1 MSNTD
6 DYNIKENI
14 SNNLSY
20 YMEQNNVNNKELASI
35 LNVSESTVGKW
46 ILKKSTPR
54 MGVIE
59 KIANYF
65 NIEKS
70 DLIEDKLTN
79 TNLSQI
85 PGIKVIKKFVN
96 VPILGEIAC
105 GEPIFCQENY
115 NGFFQ
120 IDEDL
125 DRPDFCLTA
134 NGDSMIDVGINDGD
148 LVFMRETPVV
158 ENGKIAAVLIDDTV
172 TLKRFYK
179 NNSEV
184 ILQPEN
190 KSYSPIIIREGDGQ
204 NIRILGEMI
213 GMYSKGSK

>member
-1 MSNTD
+1 MINTD

-70 DLIEDKLTN
+70 DLIEDRSKN

-85 PGIKVIKKFVN
+85 PGIKMIKKFVN

-115 NGFFQ
+115 DGFFQ

-134 NGDSMIDVGINDGD
+134 NGDSMIDVGIEDGD
-148 LVFMRETPVV
+148 LIFMKQTPVIA
-158 ENGKIAAVLIDDTV
+158 NGKIAAILIDDTV

-179 NNSEV
+179 HEHEI

-190 KSYSPIIIREGDGQ
+190 KSYSPIILRENDGQ
-204 NIRILGEMI
+204 NIKIIGEMI

>member
-1 MSNTD
+1 MINTD

-70 DLIEDKLTN
+70 DLIEDRSKN

-85 PGIKVIKKFVN
+85 PGIKMIKKFVN

-115 NGFFQ
+115 DGFFQ

-125 DRPDFCLTA
+125 DKPDFCLRA
-134 NGDSMIDVGINDGD
+134 RGDSMIEVGIEDGD
-148 LVFMRETPVV
+148 LIFMKQTPVIA
-158 ENGKIAAVLIDDTV
+158 NGKIAAILIDDTV

-179 NNSEV
+179 HEHEI

-190 KSYSPIIIREGDGQ
+190 KSYSPIILRENDGQ
-204 NIRILGEMI
+204 NIKIIGEMI

>member
-70 DLIEDKLTN
+70 DLIEDKLKN

-85 PGIKVIKKFVN
+85 PGIKIIKKFVN

-105 GEPIFCQENY
+105 GEPIFCQQNY
-115 NGFFQ
+115 DGFFQ

-148 LVFMRETPVV
+148 LVFMRETPIV

-179 NNSEV
+179 NNNEV

>member
-20 YMEQNNVNNKELASI
+20 YMEQNNVNNKELAAI

-59 KIANYF
+59 KIANHF

-70 DLIEDKLTN
+70 DLIEDKSKN

-85 PGIKVIKKFVN
+85 QGIKIIKKFAN
-96 VPILGEIAC
+96 VPLLGEIAC
-105 GEPIFCQENY
+105 GEPIFCQQNY
-115 NGFFQ
+115 EGFFQ

-125 DRPDFCLTA
+125 DKPDFCLTA
-134 NGDSMIDVGINDGD
+134 RGDSMIDVGIHDGD
-148 LVFMRETPVV
+148 LVFMKQTPVV
-158 ENGKIAAVLIDDTV
+158 ENGKIAGVIIDDDV

-179 NNSEV
+179 KDHEI

-190 KSYSPIIIREGDGQ
+190 KSYSPIILRENDGQ
-204 NIRILGEMI
+204 NIRIIGEMI

>member
-70 DLIEDKLTN
+70 DLIENKSTN
-79 TNLSQI
+79 IDLSQI
-85 PGIKVIKKFVN
+85 PGIKMIKKFVN

-105 GEPIFCQENY
+105 GEPIFCQQNY
-115 NGFFQ
+115 EGFFQ

-158 ENGKIAAVLIDDTV
+158 ENGKIAGVLIDDTV

-179 NNSEV
+179 NDHEI

-190 KSYSPIIIREGDGQ
+190 KSYSPIIIREFDGR
-204 NIRILGEMI
+204 NVRILGEMI

>member
-14 SNNLSY
+14 STNLSY
-20 YMEQNNVNNKELASI
+20 YMEQNNVNNKELAAI

-70 DLIEDKLTN
+70 DLIENKLKN

-85 PGIKVIKKFVN
+85 PGIKMIKKFVN

-115 NGFFQ
+115 DGFFQ

-179 NNSEV
+179 NDNEV